1 MSKPII
7 TWKTPNHDRTRCH
20 YFHLSKT
27 KTDSNILD
35 SYCFDLFYNI
45 LYTSYIFLHLPT
57 SLPPSLMLHEISTG
71 VHLSERQGAPVL
83 ICPVRRPTTKSAM
96 KESWHDQLISFLQN
110 PKKTPQ
116 SHILIILIL
125 FNLMHSSFNFV
136 SFPFLEN
143 PTPNRQ
149 KNSTIQTYKNFQPP
163 EASVSPE
170 RWETMTP
177 QPANCDMDAASMA
190 WHATTPHR
198 SSGYIYTIIY
208 SFCRVIHHA
217 RRWIMD

>member
-7 TWKTPNHDRTRCH
+7 TWKTSNHDRTRCH

-45 LYTSYIFLHLPT
+45 LYILPTSSYIFLHLPT

-110 PKKTPQ
+110 PKKNTTK
-116 SHILIILIL
+116 SHSFLIILIL

-136 SFPFLEN
+136 NFSFLEH
-143 PTPNRQ
+143 PTPN
-149 KNSTIQTYKNFQPP
+149 
-163 EASVSPE
+163 
-170 RWETMTP
+170 
-177 QPANCDMDAASMA
+177 
-190 WHATTPHR
+190 
-198 SSGYIYTIIY
+198 
-208 SFCRVIHHA
+208 
-217 RRWIMD
+217 

>member
-1 MSKPII
+1 MIELDAITSISQRPKPTQTSWIHIVLTYFII
-7 TWKTPNHDRTRCH
+7 SC
-20 YFHLSKT
+20 
-27 KTDSNILD
+27 ILPT
-35 SYCFDLFYNI
+35 S
-45 LYTSYIFLHLPT
+45 SYIFLHLRT

-110 PKKTPQ
+110 PKKNTTK
-116 SHILIILIL
+116 SHSYHFYFVQ
-125 FNLMHSSFNFV
+125 FNAFVVHFV

-190 WHATTPHR
+190 
-198 SSGYIYTIIY
+198 
-208 SFCRVIHHA
+208 
-217 RRWIMD
+217 

>member
-1 MSKPII
+1 LVGSGQTKAFLRSTSGQMSKPII

-45 LYTSYIFLHLPT
+45 LYTSYIFLHLHT

-110 PKKTPQ
+110 PKKKNTTK
-116 SHILIILIL
+116 SHSYHSYFVQ
-125 FNLMHSSFNFV
+125 FNAFFV
-136 SFPFLEN
+136 
-143 PTPNRQ
+143 Q
-149 KNSTIQTYKNFQPP
+149 
-163 EASVSPE
+163 
-170 RWETMTP
+170 
-177 QPANCDMDAASMA
+177 
-190 WHATTPHR
+190 
-198 SSGYIYTIIY
+198 
-208 SFCRVIHHA
+208 FC
-217 RRWIMD
+217 

>member
-1 MSKPII
+1 MVGSGQTKAFLRSTSGQICQNQLSRERPRTMIELDAITSISQRPKPTQTSWIHIVLTYFII
-7 TWKTPNHDRTRCH
+7 SC
-20 YFHLSKT
+20 
-27 KTDSNILD
+27 ILPT
-35 SYCFDLFYNI
+35 S
-45 LYTSYIFLHLPT
+45 SYIFLHLRT

-110 PKKTPQ
+110 PKKKTPQ

-149 KNSTIQTYKNFQPP
+149 KKQHNSNI
-163 EASVSPE
+163 
-170 RWETMTP
+170 
-177 QPANCDMDAASMA
+177 
-190 WHATTPHR
+190 
-198 SSGYIYTIIY
+198 
-208 SFCRVIHHA
+208 
-217 RRWIMD
+217 

>member
-57 SLPPSLMLHEISTG
+57 SSYTFVPVYPHLWCYMKSPPECTSRNDRGHQSWSVQCEDLPPNLRWRNPGTISW
-71 VHLSERQGAPVL
+71 SASSKIRKKN
-83 ICPVRRPTTKSAM
+83 TTKSH
-96 KESWHDQLISFLQN
+96 SYHFYFVQ
-110 PKKTPQ
+110 
-116 SHILIILIL
+116 
-125 FNLMHSSFNFV
+125 FNAFFVHFVNF
-136 SFPFLEN
+136 SFLEN
-143 PTPNRQ
+143 PTPN
-149 KNSTIQTYKNFQPP
+149 QPP
-163 EASVSPE
+163 GEASVSPE